1 MTSLFEGEFS
11 GAVYV
16 SPLGRLYQADCL
28 DVLPLLPS
36 ESVDLVFADPPFN
49 LGKDYRNGRSDSLK
63 DLDYLEWCGKWIA
76 ECVRALEQ
84 GGAFYLFNLPRW
96 NVELGHELNRLGLSF
111 RHWITIDIKYSLP
124 ISGRLYPSHYS
135 LLYYTKGKPRTFTRP
150 RVPIPVCRHCGG
162 DIKDYGGH
170 RNKLHPEGL
179 NLTDVWLDIPPVRH
193 ASTKRRE
200 ANELSTKLLQRVLEI
215 STEPGDLVLDP
226 FGGSGTTYAVAEQM
240 KRRWFGVEIGDT
252 DPIVR
257 RLKGEPTNI
266 MPKNLGDSGKGLKA
280 QRRSQRNG
288 SADSS
293 SVGTLWDSGDIETLP
308 IMFDGDNSQEASDR
322 HR

>member
-1 MTSLFEGEFS
+1 M
-11 GAVYV
+11 
-16 SPLGRLYQADCL
+16 
-28 DVLPLLPS
+28 
-36 ESVDLVFADPPFN
+36 
-49 LGKDYRNGRSDSLK
+49 
-63 DLDYLEWCGKWIA
+63 
-76 ECVRALEQ
+76 
-84 GGAFYLFNLPRW
+84 
-96 NVELGHELNRLGLSF
+96 
-111 RHWITIDIKYSLP
+111 
-124 ISGRLYPSHYS
+124 
-135 LLYYTKGKPRTFTRP
+135 
-150 RVPIPVCRHCGG
+150 
-162 DIKDYGGH
+162 
-170 RNKLHPEGL
+170 
-179 NLTDVWLDIPPVRH
+179 WLDIPPVRH